1 MRGIVVNLKMGIVI
15 WFIIVYTVNHCIQW
29 TETVLWVEFRVYA
42 LSINDMF
49 AIMYN
54 IQFYCI
60 SYLRITNNQITL
72 QFSSLS
78 RIPYYLPIIPI
89 LISSGIHSISNKQ
102 TNKQTNNTSF
112 IYTLC
117 AFRWPHFTISKIPFS
132 YYTSLSPSSSHILI
146 AARLHVLRRQTQ
158 QLRPLVSLQHR
169 HQPIVL
175 LRRHLPPTP
184 LPLLPSPRSSAARS
198 LTSATTCTPS
208 SAARSPP
215 PSLPASIPRSDSRTL
230 PAESPSVPPGSV
242 AAAVCV

>member
-1 MRGIVVNLKMGIVI
+1 MAKMRGIVVYLKMGIVI

-60 SYLRITNNQITL
+60 LYLRITNNQITL

-102 TNKQTNNTSF
+102 TNKQTTQVSF
-112 IYTLC
+112 TPYALFVGLT
-117 AFRWPHFTISKIPFS
+117 
-132 YYTSLSPSSSHILI
+132 SPSPKFPFHTTPHS
-146 AARLHVLRRQTQ
+146 
-158 QLRPLVSLQHR
+158 
-169 HQPIVL
+169 
-175 LRRHLPPTP
+175 LPPHPTF
-184 LPLLPSPRSSAARS
+184 S
-198 LTSATTCTPS
+198 
-208 SAARSPP
+208 
-215 PSLPASIPRSDSRTL
+215 
-230 PAESPSVPPGSV
+230 
-242 AAAVCV
+242 

>member
-1 MRGIVVNLKMGIVI
+1 MLTNL
-15 WFIIVYTVNHCIQW
+15 
-29 TETVLWVEFRVYA
+29 
-42 LSINDMF
+42 
-49 AIMYN
+49 
-54 IQFYCI
+54 
-60 SYLRITNNQITL
+60 
-72 QFSSLS
+72 
-78 RIPYYLPIIPI
+78 IP
-89 LISSGIHSISNKQ
+89 IHSIS
-102 TNKQTNNTSF
+102 NKQTNNTSF

-175 LRRHLPPTP
+175 LRRHLPSTP

-198 LTSATTCTPS
+198 WTSATTCTPS

-242 AAAVCV
+242 AAAVCVKPRGNPYFCSTEDFLNPIILPCSMRTLSSGRSVSDRCSCNEERTKTKNLVFLHVAL